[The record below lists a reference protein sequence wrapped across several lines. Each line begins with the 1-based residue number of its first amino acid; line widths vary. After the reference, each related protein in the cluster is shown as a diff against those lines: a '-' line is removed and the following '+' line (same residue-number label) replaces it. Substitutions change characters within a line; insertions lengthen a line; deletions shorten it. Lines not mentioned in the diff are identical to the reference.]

1 MDKIERFLN
10 YTLESPDNIP
20 NIPLYMDQVTS
31 YLEDLFS
38 DLRVNED
45 DKVLTKTM
53 INNYV
58 KAQVISSPIK
68 KKYDQE
74 NIIKLMMLYLLKNTL
89 SLSQID
95 LLFKRMD
102 NVEDMYKK
110 FIDYDQYVRDSLKA
124 DQPKDI
130 SEAYILKLLLSSQLQ
145 KKYAEILLES
155 LVEKEKAAE
164 EAAKGKKK
172 AKKNEEKTDDIV

>member
-1 MDKIERFLN
+1 MDKIDRFLN
-10 YTLESPDNIP
+10 YNLESPDNIP

-38 DLRVNED
+38 DLRVNEA

-110 FIDYDQYVRDSLKA
+110 FIDYDQCVRDSLKA
-124 DQPKDI
+124 DQPKEV

-172 AKKNEEKTDDIV
+172 TKKSEEKTEDIV